1 MFRLLSLLALGL
13 GFLGAGAGIAGAQ
26 TAPDLKGT
34 WSGTSQTIVAGLA
47 PHHPATTTA
56 KQAGPNRL
64 TEVKFTVKVDGQ
76 QGNRFWGTLSSASSA
91 DPFIGVITPDGKRV
105 RIVLQRGGVVDG
117 TVVSPDTIDIV
128 YVDQSNGIAVAA
140 TNTWT
145 RQK

>member
-1 MFRLLSLLALGL
+1 MFRIFSLLALGL
-13 GFLGAGAGIAGAQ
+13 TFLGAGAGIAAAQ
-26 TAPDLKGT
+26 STPDLKGT
-34 WSGTSQTIVAGLA
+34 WTGTSQTIVAGLA

-76 QGNRFWGTLSSASSA
+76 QGNRFWGTISSASTA

-105 RIVLQRGGVVDG
+105 RIVQQRAGIVDG
-117 TVVSPDTIDIV
+117 TVVGPDTIEIV
-128 YVDQSNGIAVAA
+128 YSEQSGGVAVAA